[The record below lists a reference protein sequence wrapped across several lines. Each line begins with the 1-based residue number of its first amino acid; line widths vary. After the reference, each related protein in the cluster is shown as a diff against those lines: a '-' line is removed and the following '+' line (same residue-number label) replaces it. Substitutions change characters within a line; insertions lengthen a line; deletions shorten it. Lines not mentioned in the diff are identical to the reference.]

1 MTDDRTAST
10 TWQAARTYPA
20 ATPPA
25 ATPPGG
31 STPGST
37 PPGNGAP
44 GRRVPGQADRLAA
57 SFDLMAALLE
67 GAGLQD
73 LLTLV
78 VGRARLMA
86 EARLAF
92 IALPGEAPG
101 TLTIDVTDGVGAGYV
116 EGLTVRIG
124 TSAIGRVFAT
134 RRALSV
140 RVATDPV
147 LKGLPP
153 GPIFLLPLDTGER
166 TWGVLAL
173 AGGPGD
179 IPLGASVK
187 RQLLIF
193 ATTSA
198 TLIELAEERRAAY
211 PA

>member
-1 MTDDRTAST
+1 
-10 TWQAARTYPA
+10 
-20 ATPPA
+20 
-25 ATPPGG
+25 
-31 STPGST
+31 
-37 PPGNGAP
+37 
-44 GRRVPGQADRLAA
+44 
-57 SFDLMAALLE
+57 MAALLE
-67 GAGLQD
+67 GAD
-73 LLTLV
+73 LVDVLTLV

-86 EARLAF
+86 GARLAF
-92 IALPGEAPG
+92 MALPGEAPG
-101 TLTIDVTDGVGAGYV
+101 TLTIDVTDGVDAGHV
-116 EGLTVRIG
+116 QGLTVRIG

-166 TWGVLAL
+166 TWGVLAV

-179 IPLGASVK
+179 ISLSPSVK

-198 TLIELAEERRAAY
+198 TLIELAEERRAAC
-211 PA
+211 PG